1 MPRREN
7 LPEKERFNCLL
18 KRFNSNT
25 ASGLLNL
32 PDHAGAHLF
41 GEPPADRSRS
51 DLPGQEKG
59 LE

>member
-18 KRFNSNT
+18 KRFNNNT

-32 PDHAGAHLF
+32 RPRWR
-41 GEPPADRSRS
+41 EP
-51 DLPGQEKG
+51 
-59 LE
+59 

>member
-18 KRFNSNT
+18 KRFNNNT

-32 PDHAGAHLF
+32 RAALTKTVAFVIPG
-41 GEPPADRSRS
+41 RSCP
-51 DLPGQEKG
+51 LY
-59 LE
+59 

>member
-18 KRFNSNT
+18 KRFNNNT

-32 PDHAGAHLF
+32 PGHAGSTLSTNRNAKTKKVR
-41 GEPPADRSRS
+41 E
-51 DLPGQEKG
+51 
-59 LE
+59 